1 AVGGYIG
8 PAAGSS
14 WGLGFAIRTDPRFSG
29 VPGGLGSFGWGGVWG
44 TTFWIDPAHDLIALQ
59 MIQVAPAAAGAYAHA
74 LRHLVYAA
82 LRVPNSHRLAAP
94 AGAITASAE
103 ALAAFAGTYCFGPSL
118 SSRDVED
125 VSAASAGVG
134 METVVKGGEAMVVRV
149 FAGGPAAK

>member
-1 AVGGYIG
+1 STVPDYLRFCQMLLNGGERDGVRLLRRDTVAQMTADSLPAGVRFAGAVGGYIG

-59 MIQVAPAAAGAYAHA
+59 MIQVAPAAAGTYARA

-103 ALAAFAGTYCFGPSL
+103 ALAAFAG
-118 SSRDVED
+118 
-125 VSAASAGVG
+125 
-134 METVVKGGEAMVVRV
+134 
-149 FAGGPAAK
+149 